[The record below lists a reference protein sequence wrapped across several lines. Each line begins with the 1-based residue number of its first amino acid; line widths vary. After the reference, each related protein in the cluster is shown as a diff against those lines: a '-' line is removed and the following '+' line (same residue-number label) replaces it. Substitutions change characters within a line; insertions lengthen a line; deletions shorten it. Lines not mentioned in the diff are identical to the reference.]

1 MNNAEKLLNKKK
13 VYKTEMDKV
22 LPKDQSDKIW
32 KQSAVRLKSILEKYE
47 PVADGMRMHTDKIFT
62 SAAVYL
68 SLKDEIDPDIAYS
81 IMEKSVYESCASAA
95 AKLAAIMKIP
105 GMKSLFVRI
114 WDPLTKKM
122 FGPGNG
128 FKNIFYE
135 NKKGEYRMD
144 VVFCPYHRYFTEL
157 GCPELTRISCKS
169 DDLVYGNLP
178 GIKFER
184 TGTLGRGN
192 DRCDFYINSGRKP
205 IDLQSMG

>member
-32 KQSAVRLKSILEKYE
+32 KQSAVRLESILEKYD
-47 PVADGMRMHTDKIFT
+47 PVADGMRMHTNKIFT

-95 AKLAAIMKIP
+95 VKLGAIMKIP
-105 GMKSLFVRI
+105 GMKSLFIRI
-114 WDPLTKKM
+114 WDPLTKKV

-144 VVFCPYHRYFTEL
+144 VVSCPYHRYFTEL
-157 GCPELTRISCKS
+157 DCPELTRISCKS

-192 DRCDFYINSGRKP
+192 DRCDFYIRK
-205 IDLQSMG
+205 SK